1 VTPAAQRP
9 SHLAR
14 VAALPRPADG
24 CDRCLTAAGPPPV
37 VPYQVHPWPGGESLV
52 AYYRCGRGHFWLTW
66 WAVGALGLRALGGA
80 T

>member
-1 VTPAAQRP
+1 MNADLLPAP
-9 SHLAR
+9 
-14 VAALPRPADG
+14 LPRPARS
-24 CDRCLTAAGPPPV
+24 CDRCLTATQRPPV

-80 T
+80 A